1 MPSGTGCDHPRPGR
15 GKEALAMSDI
25 HETIRDQARQAIA
38 ELLDAAKL
46 SPGDLFVVGCSTS
59 EVAGRR
65 IGSDSSLDI
74 AGALW
79 DGIAPVLQDRR
90 IFLAVQCCEHLN
102 RAVVL
107 ERAAAEKARL
117 ELVNAVPQLHAGG
130 AFAATAYAR
139 MEDPVMVEEVRAA
152 AGIDIGGTLIG
163 MQLRRVAV
171 PVRLSIDRIGEAR
184 ILCARTRPKFIG
196 GVRAVYDESVL

>member
-65 IGSDSSLDI
+65 IGSNSSLDI

-79 DGIAPVLQDRR
+79 DGIAPVLRDRR

-130 AFAATAYAR
+130 AFAATAYVR
-139 MEDPVMVEEVRAA
+139 MEDPVMVEEVR
-152 AGIDIGGTLIG
+152 
-163 MQLRRVAV
+163 RR
-171 PVRLSIDRIGEAR
+171 PGSISAE
-184 ILCARTRPKFIG
+184 P
-196 GVRAVYDESVL
+196 

>member
-1 MPSGTGCDHPRPGR
+1 
-15 GKEALAMSDI
+15 MSDI

-152 AGIDIGGTLIG
+152 AGIDIGGT
-163 MQLRRVAV
+163 
-171 PVRLSIDRIGEAR
+171 S
-184 ILCARTRPKFIG
+184 
-196 GVRAVYDESVL
+196 

>member
-1 MPSGTGCDHPRPGR
+1 
-15 GKEALAMSDI
+15 MSDI

-79 DGIAPVLQDRR
+79 DGIVPVLRDRR

-102 RAVVL
+102 RSLIV
-107 ERAAAEKARL
+107 EEAAADKYDL
-117 ELVNAVPQLHAGG
+117 DVVNVQPWEHAGG
-130 AFAATAYAR
+130 SFATTAFAR
-139 MEDPVMVEEVRAA
+139 FEHPVAVTHVRAK

-163 MQLRRVAV
+163 MHLKEVAV
-171 PVRLSIDRIGEAR
+171 PVRLSIKQIGEAN
-184 ILCARTRPKFIG
+184 ILCARTRPPYVG
-196 GVRAVYDESVL
+196 GERARYREDMK